1 MYTANLRKV
10 GESVMLA
17 VPPSLLD
24 SLRLQ
29 VGSTVEIAVDNNRLV
44 IRPQLRPSYTLD
56 ELLAASDYSQA
67 PSAEEREW
75 IDSPAVGHEL
85 I

>member
-10 GESVMLA
+10 GKSVMLA

-44 IRPQLRPSYTLD
+44 IRPQPRPRYTLD

>member
-10 GESVMLA
+10 GKSVMLA

-44 IRPQLRPSYTLD
+44 IRPQPRPRYTLD

-75 IDSPAVGHEL
+75 IDSPAVGREL

>member
-44 IRPQLRPSYTLD
+44 IRPQPRPRYTLD
-56 ELLAASDYSQA
+56 ELLDASDYSQA

>member
-44 IRPQLRPSYTLD
+44 IRPQLRPRYTLD

>member
-17 VPPSLLD
+17 VTPSLLD

-44 IRPQLRPSYTLD
+44 IRPQLRPRYTLD
-56 ELLAASDYSQA
+56 ELLDASDYSQA

-85 I
+85 T